1 MAESNADVYASLGV
15 NNAVMSSNNIE
26 EHRQNMLEMDVAVRD
41 GDDSIELAQD
51 EQDLYQSGDKF
62 ASEADESRMQ
72 VRVNAEN
79 GETTVDGESTEQ
91 TPEGT
96 DGEDGEFTPL
106 GEVPSELAESSELL
120 GQHEEGFQEMVNQA
134 AERGLPIES
143 IARIQE
149 EYQGDG
155 LTDATYEELAAAGY
169 SKAFVDSY
177 IKGQEALV
185 EGYVSQIRD
194 LAGGAEQFDKLITHM
209 ETNDP
214 DGFESLQEAIMR
226 RDLGTV
232 KALLN
237 ATGQSRAKRFGKPAE
252 RSVTTRATPSKAI
265 IAKVEG
271 FETQADMVKAM
282 SDSRYRSDAK
292 YRNEVAA
299 KVAASNFHW

>member
-41 GDDSIELAQD
+41 GDDSIELAQN
-51 EQDLYQSGDKF
+51 EPDLYQSGDKF

-106 GEVPSELAESSELL
+106 GEVPSELVESSELL

-155 LTDATYEELAAAGY
+155 LTDVTYEELAAAGY

-252 RSVTTRATPSKAI
+252 RSVTTRATPSKAVT
-265 IAKVEG
+265 AKVEG